1 MNQKKIGKFIQEK
14 RKSAN
19 LTQEELAEKLGVT
32 DRAVSKWERG
42 LNMPDASLMLDLTKI
57 LGVSVNELLSGE
69 IIKKEDYMNKAE
81 DKLLELQTKN
91 QNYAKQLLTLE
102 WVISILGLLIFLPLV
117 FIAAYVEMETYLR
130 IILIVV
136 AVIIIMIACCFSI
149 RIEQTAGFYKCSN
162 CDYKYVPTYKSVF
175 MAQHIGRSRRMKC
188 PKCHTKCW
196 HKKVIEE

>member
-14 RKSAN
+14 RKNAN

-57 LGVSVNELLSGE
+57 LGISVNELLSGE

-91 QNYAKQLLTLE
+91 QNYAKQ
-102 WVISILGLLIFLPLV
+102 F
-117 FIAAYVEMETYLR
+117 
-130 IILIVV
+130 
-136 AVIIIMIACCFSI
+136 
-149 RIEQTAGFYKCSN
+149 
-162 CDYKYVPTYKSVF
+162 
-175 MAQHIGRSRRMKC
+175 
-188 PKCHTKCW
+188 
-196 HKKVIEE
+196 